1 MSGTDPHL
9 ASGDPPQTQSQ
20 KQSSGP
26 TGPPAEL
33 PAVGRMMAPKVAHA
47 LKRRNE
53 NITSCGKKYFANLM
67 KLRNVSRRIIL
78 GHPRGPNLLTWVLVR
93 RRH

>member
-9 ASGDPPQTQSQ
+9 ASGDPPLTQSQ

-26 TGPPAEL
+26 TGPSVEL

-47 LKRRNE
+47 LMRRNA
-53 NITSCGKKYFANLM
+53 NITSCAKKYFANLM
-67 KLRNVSRRIIL
+67 KLRNVSQRIIL
-78 GHPRGPNLLTWVLVR
+78 DHPCGPNLLTWVLVGQ
-93 RRH
+93 RH